1 MKIDLKKTLLYFIG
15 ACLLV
20 SLFLNIKG
28 CNRESFEKLEEKNR
42 LLEKT
47 RDSLRYANQSL
58 KKDFVKIQDVID
70 KRDIRIIELQIEI
83 DNNRRD
89 IIFYKKQ
96 ADQFSK
102 DLKETNR
109 KLDNLRKNPIKRD
122 DDELIDSFKNKLKK
136 P

>member
-47 RDSLRYANQSL
+47 RDSLRYANQGL
-58 KKDFVKIQDVID
+58 KKDFLKIQDVID
-70 KRDIRIIELQIEI
+70 KRDARIIELQIEI
-83 DNNRRD
+83 DVNRRD

>member
-28 CNRESFEKLEEKNR
+28 CDREPFEKLEEKNR

-47 RDSLRYANQSL
+47 RDSLKYANQNL
-58 KKDFVKIQDVID
+58 KEDFNQIQLVINKRDVRIADLQTQIDASKRDVIGYKNQLD
-70 KRDIRIIELQIEI
+70 KA
-83 DNNRRD
+83 N
-89 IIFYKKQ
+89 
-96 ADQFSK
+96 K
-102 DLKETNR
+102 DLIETNK

-122 DDELIDSFKNKLKK
+122 DDDLINSFKNKLKT

>member
-1 MKIDLKKTLLYFIG
+1 LYFIG

-28 CNRESFEKLEEKNR
+28 CNRESFEKLEDKNR

-58 KKDFVKIQDVID
+58 KKDFEKTQDVIN
-70 KRDIRIIELQIEI
+70 KRDARIIELQIEI
-83 DNNRRD
+83 DASRRD
-89 IIFYKKQ
+89 VIFYKKQ
-96 ADQFSK
+96 ADHFSK
-102 DLKETNR
+102 DLAETNR

-122 DDELIDSFKNKLKK
+122 DDELINSFKNKLKT

>member
-28 CNRESFEKLEEKNR
+28 CNRESFDKLEEKNR

-47 RDSLRYANQSL
+47 RDSLKYANQGL
-58 KKDFVKIQDVID
+58 KKDFIKIQDVID
-70 KRDIRIIELQIEI
+70 KRDVRIIELQIEI
-83 DNNRRD
+83 DANRRD

-96 ADQFSK
+96 ADHFSK
-102 DLKETNR
+102 DLVETNR
-109 KLDNLRKNPIKRD
+109 KLDNLRSNPIKRD
-122 DDELIDSFKNKLKK
+122 DDELINSFKNKLKT

>member
-28 CNRESFEKLEEKNR
+28 CNRESFDKLEEKNR

-47 RDSLRYANQSL
+47 RDSLKYANQGL
-58 KKDFVKIQDVID
+58 KKDFIKIQDVID
-70 KRDIRIIELQIEI
+70 KRDVRIIELQIEI
-83 DNNRRD
+83 DANRRD

-96 ADQFSK
+96 ADYFSK
-102 DLKETNR
+102 DLAETNR
-109 KLDNLRKNPIKRD
+109 KLDNLRRNPIKRD
-122 DDELIDSFKNKLKK
+122 DDELINSFKNKLKK

>member
-28 CNRESFEKLEEKNR
+28 CNRESFEKLEENNR

-47 RDSLRYANQSL
+47 RDSLRYANQGL
-58 KKDFVKIQDVID
+58 KKDFIKIQDVID
-70 KRDIRIIELQIEI
+70 KRDTRIIELQIEI
-83 DNNRRD
+83 DANRRE
-89 IIFYKKQ
+89 IIHYKKQ
-96 ADQFSK
+96 VDRFSK
-102 DLKETNR
+102 DLQETNR
-109 KLDNLRKNPIKRD
+109 KLDHLRKNPIKRD
-122 DDELIDSFKNKLKK
+122 DDELIDSFKNKLKT

>member
-28 CNRESFEKLEEKNR
+28 CDREPFEKLEEKNR

-47 RDSLRYANQSL
+47 RDSLKYANQNL
-58 KKDFVKIQDVID
+58 KKDFDQIQLVINQRDVRIADLQTKIEAS
-70 KRDIRIIELQIEI
+70 KRDVVG
-83 DNNRRD
+83 
-89 IIFYKKQ
+89 YKNQLDK
-96 ADQFSK
+96 ANK
-102 DLKETNR
+102 DLIETNK

-122 DDELIDSFKNKLKK
+122 DDDLINSFKNKLKT

>member
-47 RDSLRYANQSL
+47 RDSLRYANQGL

-70 KRDIRIIELQIEI
+70 KRDARIIELQIEI
-83 DNNRRD
+83 DVNRRD

-122 DDELIDSFKNKLKK
+122 DDELINSFKNKLKK